1 MNGGILQ
8 RILMGLLLSASAGL
22 LGAMAY
28 GQEPAPVPA
37 VEKSATENTAVER
50 SSESLVQSVRA
61 ALRLRLG
68 YPDLPYAG
76 GLGQTSGE
84 ATQDTPP
91 LPRELSLT
99 ELLRIVELY
108 HPKLR
113 GADINRQIATAKRL
127 EKQGAFDPAVFAG
140 YDYLRFNTDFDPKTL
155 RGKPATAR
163 IGDVGIEFLTRSGLK
178 VGGGAR
184 YNLGKVKSP
193 LSPTG
198 DGGEYFL
205 SLKMPL
211 LRGFRINE
219 KAAAERQA
227 LLGEPL
233 AQTEFEVTRLQLLLK
248 ASEAYWE

>member
-108 HPKLR
+108 HTCDSTPTSTRRRCGENRRPR
-113 GADINRQIATAKRL
+113 GLAM
-127 EKQGAFDPAVFAG
+127 
-140 YDYLRFNTDFDPKTL
+140 
-155 RGKPATAR
+155 
-163 IGDVGIEFLTRSGLK
+163 SGS
-178 VGGGAR
+178 
-184 YNLGKVKSP
+184 N
-193 LSPTG
+193 
-198 DGGEYFL
+198 F
-205 SLKMPL
+205 
-211 LRGFRINE
+211 
-219 KAAAERQA
+219 
-227 LLGEPL
+227 
-233 AQTEFEVTRLQLLLK
+233 
-248 ASEAYWE
+248 